1 MFIYK
6 HSTLKNN
13 KRPMGH
19 IVLRKQ
25 FKSIN
30 TDDYIITGEKNTQ
43 YLLFEIWMVLYLN
56 KLDSPSPKDALCQV
70 WLKLAQWFW
79 KRRFLNKLKAFS
91 LFRNY
96 LPLEMGMALH
106 LNKFESPSPTR
117 MLSLVEIGP
126 VALEEKMKMCK
137 VYHNIDK
144 FPSKKLTRAFG
155 TGELKINI
163 FIYMFK

>member
-1 MFIYK
+1 MFMYK

-25 FKSIN
+25 FQIN
-30 TDDYIITGEKNTQ
+30 KHRWLNHNRRKNTQ

-96 LPLEMGMALH
+96 LPLEKGMALH

-126 VALEEKMKMCK
+126 VAYEEKMKMCK
-137 VYHNIDK
+137 VYHNMDK